1 MSKTK
6 KKKKTNYLIIA
17 IVIVLFIILCLAYD
31 EMKVEPADANTVN
44 DNLVDENKGLDNII
58 NELFENVEANEDVEN
73 KNEDENTQKENSNTE
88 NKDDTNELDNEQ
100 NEIEEEDI
108 SSTETVT
115 SKEQKAINLV
125 KQAWGGEDGVY
136 FRNES
141 IDSKGRYIISVR
153 DRGTTNSLAFFLVD
167 VDRELV
173 TKQ

>member
-1 MSKTK
+1 MSKSKNRK
-6 KKKKTNYLIIA
+6 KASYLIIA
-17 IVIVLFIILCLAYD
+17 IVIILFIILCLAYD
-31 EMKVEPADANTVN
+31 EMKLEPADANTVN

-58 NELFENVEANEDVEN
+58 NELFENVITNEEVEN

-88 NKDDTNELDNEQ
+88 NKDDTNEQ
-100 NEIEEEDI
+100 NEIEEDI

-125 KQAWGGEDGVY
+125 KQAWGGDDGVY
-136 FRNES
+136 FSNES

>member
-1 MSKTK
+1 MSKKT
-6 KKKKTNYLIIA
+6 KKTNYLIIA
-17 IVIVLFIILCLAYD
+17 IIIVLFIILCLAYD

-44 DNLVDENKGLDNII
+44 SNLVDENTGLDNII
-58 NELFENVEANEDVEN
+58 NELFEDVTTNQEVEN
-73 KNEDENTQKENSNTE
+73 KNEEDDENIQKENSNTE
-88 NKDDTNELDNEQ
+88 NEDNTNELDNEE

-125 KQAWGGEDGVY
+125 KQAWGGDDGVY
-136 FRNES
+136 FSNES
-141 IDSKGRYIISVR
+141 IDSNGRYIISVR

-167 VDRELV
+167 VDSGLV

>member
-1 MSKTK
+1 MSKKT
-6 KKKKTNYLIIA
+6 KKTNYLIIA

-44 DNLVDENKGLDNII
+44 DNLVDENTGLDNII
-58 NELFENVEANEDVEN
+58 NELFDDVTENEVEE
-73 KNEDENTQKENSNTE
+73 ENTQKENSNTE
-88 NKDDTNELDNEQ
+88 NKDNT
-100 NEIEEEDI
+100 NEIENEENELEEEDV

-136 FRNES
+136 FSNES
-141 IDSKGRYIISVR
+141 IDSNGRYIISVR
-153 DRGTTNSLAFFLVD
+153 DKGTTNSLAFFLVD
-167 VDRELV
+167 VDKELV